1 MKKLLP
7 VLMLISSASFGVN
20 ICETG
25 INCQNLKKGD
35 IIADVSTQEAAVYC
49 DVRKPIIES
58 KPRSIYIK
66 QYTCTYNGEMV
77 EEFVI
82 LTPLKEK

>member
-35 IIADVSTQEAAVYC
+35 IIADVSTQETPFPYAALLS
-49 DVRKPIIES
+49 D
-58 KPRSIYIK
+58 
-66 QYTCTYNGEMV
+66 
-77 EEFVI
+77 
-82 LTPLKEK
+82 